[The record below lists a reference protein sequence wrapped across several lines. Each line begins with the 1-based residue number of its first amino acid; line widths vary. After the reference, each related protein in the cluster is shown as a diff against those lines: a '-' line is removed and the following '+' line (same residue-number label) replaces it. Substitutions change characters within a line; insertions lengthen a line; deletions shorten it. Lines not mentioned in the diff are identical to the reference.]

1 MRRGQGLWRKGAGN
15 KAEGGAGDKAGGSV
29 AGGGGGSVAGGG
41 GGEKRVAEG
50 GGQRGAGC
58 GWRVAGRG
66 NVRVAGKERSGWR
79 GESLRVAGGGGQRGA
94 GCGWRV
100 AGRGNQAVDSV
111 VEDSQASQLGSA
123 FQSPEIYR
131 CTSPRNNESSSIATV
146 AVTVGSKHLSHT
158 TGFANRVDLNG
169 CSVDV
174 SVSRGR
180 GFQIDD
186 SRSFH
191 NPLLNHN
198 VHDYKIAEDTNVN
211 SVSESS
217 DSSEICMPDFSSSSG
232 EASHILDGTEAQ
244 SANKE
249 DVGFS
254 CPVGTPGQPKKGLS
268 RFYAGKARSF
278 SCLRDVISVKDL
290 AKPESPYT
298 KKRRLTSSTSRLPPL
313 QKNCS
318 SISKKPLQSCK
329 SNLLLAVA
337 MSTEDEDEKSPSG
350 ICPRQQAISAPTRCY
365 SLSDLQG
372 ARGSLFFIGEKL
384 IVAVTYMSLLS

>member
-1 MRRGQGLWRKGAGN
+1 M
-15 KAEGGAGDKAGGSV
+15 
-29 AGGGGGSVAGGG
+29 
-41 GGEKRVAEG
+41 
-50 GGQRGAGC
+50 
-58 GWRVAGRG
+58 
-66 NVRVAGKERSGWR
+66 
-79 GESLRVAGGGGQRGA
+79 
-94 GCGWRV
+94 
-100 AGRGNQAVDSV
+100 
-111 VEDSQASQLGSA
+111 SA

-158 TGFANRVDLNG
+158 TGFGLDFVRQNVSHENDLFKRSSVDTLLQMNAANRVDLNG

-254 CPVGTPGQPKKGLS
+254 CPVGTPG
-268 RFYAGKARSF
+268 
-278 SCLRDVISVKDL
+278 
-290 AKPESPYT
+290 
-298 KKRRLTSSTSRLPPL
+298 
-313 QKNCS
+313 
-318 SISKKPLQSCK
+318 
-329 SNLLLAVA
+329 
-337 MSTEDEDEKSPSG
+337 
-350 ICPRQQAISAPTRCY
+350 
-365 SLSDLQG
+365 
-372 ARGSLFFIGEKL
+372 
-384 IVAVTYMSLLS
+384 